1 MVHHTHTL
9 QWSLLISFSR
19 GPVHRWPLKT
29 ESFGLRSDV
38 KLWSPM
44 VIETGATACIGGT
57 SKDINDRNVS
67 NIGDEWSG

>member
-1 MVHHTHTL
+1 MACTFATRRAA
-9 QWSLLISFSR
+9 SFADR
-19 GPVHRWPLKT
+19 VHRWPLKT

-57 SKDINDRNVS
+57 SKDINARNVS